1 MWETC
6 GSARRVARVS
16 ARPRGQLQFITD
28 RANNGN
34 EARTMESIYFLPF
47 TYGMTARSSYHS
59 CDMKAGA
66 RSLLPVNGT
75 GPGTCNQA
83 LGTFLSRCPKH
94 SIARH
99 PSFPTI
105 SPSADTL
112 LCPTHCLHLNSLLLL
127 CSSHSSTQAFSQTH
141 HVGPHLQLQHHH
153 DLRRLLR
160 CS

>member
-16 ARPRGQLQFITD
+16 ARPRGHLQFITD
-28 RANNGN
+28 RVNNGN
-34 EARTMESIYFLPF
+34 EARTMESICSLSFR
-47 TYGMTARSSYHS
+47 YGMTVRPSYHS
-59 CDMKAGA
+59 CDVKAGA
-66 RSLLPVNGT
+66 RSSLPVNGT

-105 SPSADTL
+105 SPSADTS
-112 LCPTHCLHLNSLLLL
+112 PSNSLLAHILAAPPLL
-127 CSSHSSTQAFSQTH
+127 FSLFHTSLLTNTPCRTTLTTSTS
-141 HVGPHLQLQHHH
+141 P
-153 DLRRLLR
+153 
-160 CS
+160 